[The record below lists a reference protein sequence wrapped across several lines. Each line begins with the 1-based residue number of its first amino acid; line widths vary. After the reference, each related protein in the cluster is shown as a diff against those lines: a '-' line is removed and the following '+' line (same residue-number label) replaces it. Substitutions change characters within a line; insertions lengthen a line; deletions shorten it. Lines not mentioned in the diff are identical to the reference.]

1 LIIDSQI
8 QLAQNGFVPP
18 NQPSSAI
25 SMPMKKRRISWPLGN
40 PDFAAWEVEAA
51 DGLLVARRNH
61 ALVYRGERLCQ
72 GWDLWLDGKFAG
84 TVGSRT
90 LSDLATLS
98 REELLR
104 VVRGACCGR
113 HREFQ
118 PDQPRLLSRPKGGP
132 RPNAGRPLKGE
143 AKRVKLSLRL
153 APQTLELIDAR
164 RGERSRGEY
173 LDSLVLADQSLSS

>member
-1 LIIDSQI
+1 ML
-8 QLAQNGFVPP
+8 
-18 NQPSSAI
+18 
-25 SMPMKKRRISWPLGN
+25 MKKRRINWPLGN
-40 PDFAAWEVEAA
+40 PDFTAWEVETAA
-51 DGLLVARRNH
+51 GSLVVRRNH
-61 ALVYRGERLCQ
+61 ALVRCGQRLCH
-72 GWDLWLDGKFAG
+72 GWDLWLEGKFAG
-84 TVGSRT
+84 AAGSRT

-104 VVRGACCGR
+104 VVRAACCGR

-118 PDQPRLLSRPKGGP
+118 LDQPRLLSRPKGGP
-132 RPNAGRPLKGE
+132 RPNAGRRPKGE

-173 LDSLVLADQSLSS
+173 LDSLVMADPQLSS